1 MLECTEANRRLIHGN
16 WHMETD
22 NKEKGKKK
30 KDGLL
35 MDCTEESN
43 LECCNVL
50 KLLECS
56 EIWILKN
63 AGMFWNYWNV
73 LKLKITGMFWSYWN
87 VLKLKNAGM
96 FWSYWNV
103 SEIE

>member
-35 MDCTEESN
+35 MESTEESN
-43 LECCNVL
+43 LGE
-50 KLLECS
+50 
-56 EIWILKN
+56 
-63 AGMFWNYWNV
+63 
-73 LKLKITGMFWSYWN
+73 
-87 VLKLKNAGM
+87 
-96 FWSYWNV
+96 
-103 SEIE
+103 